1 VCLRVLNFQFSKN
14 LAFTPLTRLASCT
27 PACRSA
33 TQPDCQ
39 LSVSTA
45 FRTTTNSY
53 RQCPCSPSHPRRR
66 PPSPSGL
73 QRPVVENNGTNPAIV
88 DKDASRNHSGD
99 NLALENGLLGTAF
112 GMAYMVIFLSALG
125 ISPWLHEKIDRFH
138 GYIPRVLIQTV
149 GIGGFAGYY
158 TWKLINDWTAPLGT
172 RLCSRLRIVVRAIG
186 GLDRLSL

>member
-1 VCLRVLNFQFSKN
+1 M
-14 LAFTPLTRLASCT
+14 
-27 PACRSA
+27 
-33 TQPDCQ
+33 
-39 LSVSTA
+39 
-45 FRTTTNSY
+45 
-53 RQCPCSPSHPRRR
+53 
-66 PPSPSGL
+66 
-73 QRPVVENNGTNPAIV
+73 ENNGTNPAIV

-158 TWKLINDWTAPLGT
+158 TWKLINDWTAPLGNT
-172 RLCSRLRIVVRAIG
+172 PVPPLADSSQSDR

>member
-1 VCLRVLNFQFSKN
+1 MLSILTHAAVLQVQAGYSARWWKTMGLILRFVDLGHKMPGGRNPFVS
-14 LAFTPLTRLASCT
+14 LPVSCYYPYT
-27 PACRSA
+27 GDA
-33 TQPDCQ
+33 
-39 LSVSTA
+39 
-45 FRTTTNSY
+45 
-53 RQCPCSPSHPRRR
+53 
-66 PPSPSGL
+66 
-73 QRPVVENNGTNPAIV
+73 AIV

-172 RLCSRLRIVVRAIG
+172 RRCPRLRIVVRAIG